1 MSTESILAQVAQ
13 ERQKQKQLWGSE
25 YDLQHGPNDWSAI
38 AGSYLNSEVSNKGR
52 SPDHSQWRDS
62 MIKAAAVIIAALE
75 HEENMC
81 NKGCLSRD
89 NIL

>member
-52 SPDHSQWRDS
+52 SPNNDQWRDA
-62 MIKAAAVIIAALE
+62 MTKAAAVIIAALE